1 MTSNCARLLEILRN
15 ITREDAR
22 ETLDLLESYGPDIA
36 GFLSEYEKRRTL
48 LQQDNAHTSAFE
60 QFNFNTEVSQMQAVE
75 LIGDILPLHDR

>member
-15 ITREDAR
+15 ITIEDAQ
-22 ETLDLLESYGPDIA
+22 ETLDLLESYGPDVA

-48 LQQDNAHTSAFE
+48 LQQDNAYAYDFE
-60 QFNFNTEVSQMQAVE
+60 QIHSSIELAEMQVVD